1 MPSPALRPAALRAP
15 ALRSAVLRSAVL
27 LPLLPGLPAAA
38 LLARAGQRPLRAV
51 TAAMGVALALAAAP
65 AAAQVPPPGPGPGHM
80 HPGGPMHAG
89 TAKVTAQGEGR
100 ASVAP
105 DLATVGLGVTTQA
118 PTAAQ
123 AMADNAA
130 RQTQVIEA
138 LKAQGVA
145 AEDLQTQGL
154 SLYPVQ
160 TQAEGKPPTIT
171 GYQAQNIVSVR
182 VRDLTRLGPLLDAMV
197 AAGATDVQGVSFSRE
212 DDSAALDEA
221 RTAAVTDARRR
232 AEVMAA
238 AAGMALGPLVTLAE
252 GGMQNG
258 PVPMMAMARD
268 SAYGGATP
276 VETGQLQLTAQVVG
290 TWMLV
295 PPGGAGMPDM
305 GGGPMRD
312 MGKPGMDDMHRQ
324 MQQGR
329 GGAAPDA
336 TPEAA
341 PAPAGATPDA
351 SGTAPAPAN

>member
-1 MPSPALRPAALRAP
+1 MPSPALRPA
-15 ALRSAVLRSAVL
+15 VLRPAVL

-38 LLARAGQRPLRAV
+38 LFARAGQRPLRAA

-80 HPGGPMHAG
+80 HPGGPMHGPMQAG
-89 TAKVTAQGEGR
+89 MAKVTAQGEGR

-197 AAGATDVQGVSFSRE
+197 GAGATDVQGVSFSRE

-305 GGGPMRD
+305 GGGPMHD

>member
-1 MPSPALRPAALRAP
+1 MPSPALRPAVLA
-15 ALRSAVLRSAVL
+15 SAVLRPAVL

-38 LLARAGQRPLRAV
+38 LFARAGQRPLRAA

-80 HPGGPMHAG
+80 HPGGPMHGPMQAG
-89 TAKVTAQGEGR
+89 MAKVTAQGEGR

-197 AAGATDVQGVSFSRE
+197 GAGATDVQGVSFSRE
-212 DDSAALDEA
+212 DDSAALDKA

-305 GGGPMRD
+305 GGGPMHD

>member
-1 MPSPALRPAALRAP
+1 MPSPALRPAVLA
-15 ALRSAVLRSAVL
+15 SAVLRPAVL

-38 LLARAGQRPLRAV
+38 LFARAGQRPLRAA

-80 HPGGPMHAG
+80 HPGGPMHGPMQAG
-89 TAKVTAQGEGR
+89 MAKVTAQGEGR

-197 AAGATDVQGVSFSRE
+197 GAGATDVQGVSFSRE

-305 GGGPMRD
+305 GGGPMHD